1 MVKKVK
7 ARIQIREDRERRA
20 WIDQKTFSAKERFS
34 YDKHDQ
40 SISRILI
47 RSQPKFIQHKYR
59 IKSMDEIKEQK
70 EKEERKQ
77 TALDF
82 AKKELVKREK
92 ESNPKG
98 RTKVERICHQHG
110 TTDVELELW

>member
-1 MVKKVK
+1 
-7 ARIQIREDRERRA
+7 
-20 WIDQKTFSAKERFS
+20 
-34 YDKHDQ
+34 
-40 SISRILI
+40 
-47 RSQPKFIQHKYR
+47 
-59 IKSMDEIKEQK
+59 MDEIKEQK

-110 TTDVELELW
+110 TTDVELEL